1 MKINVSGVLRSIN
14 SSIAVDGEIDVP
26 SIVYMGDEISVN
38 TPIKVSAKITNTGG
52 SLLLAGRIYA
62 NLTLKCSRCLE
73 SFNYNF
79 ENDFEEEL
87 SNNSDDED
95 VVHFEGDTIEL
106 TDIIVNNILL
116 YLPMKV
122 VCREN
127 CEGLCPVC
135 GSNLNA
141 GGCSCTGDSLDPRLE
156 VLKKL
161 LKDN

>member
-14 SSIAVDGEIDVP
+14 SSIDVDGEIKIP
-26 SIVYMGDEISVN
+26 SINYKGDDIQVN
-38 TPIKVSAKITNTGG
+38 SPVKVKGRITNAGG
-52 SLLLAGRIYA
+52 KLLLAGRIYA
-62 NLTLKCSRCLE
+62 DLNLKCSRCLE

-79 ENDFEEEL
+79 ESDFEEEL

-122 VCREN
+122 VCRED
-127 CEGLCPVC
+127 CKGLCPLC
-135 GSNLNA
+135 GNNLNI
-141 GGCSCTGDSLDPRLE
+141 GRCSCTGESLDPRLE
-156 VLKKL
+156 VLKKF